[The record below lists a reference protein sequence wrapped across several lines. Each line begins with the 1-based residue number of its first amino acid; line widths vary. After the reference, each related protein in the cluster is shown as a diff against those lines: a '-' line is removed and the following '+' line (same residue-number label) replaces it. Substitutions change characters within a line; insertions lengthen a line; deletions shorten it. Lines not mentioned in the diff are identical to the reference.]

1 MGKRLPIKY
10 ARRTKNAGVQPA
22 KSLRIKIVG
31 RHDLEQLS
39 FALQRAIARLQD
51 EDVRYVENVS
61 VYLTPLNGSGD
72 RMMLKDA
79 KGKLLETL
87 EIHVPVSARFLRA
100 TAA

>member
-1 MGKRLPIKY
+1 MPIKY
-10 ARRTKNAGVQPA
+10 AKRTKTVAVQPV

-51 EDVRYVENVS
+51 EDVCYVENVS
-61 VYLTPLNGSGD
+61 VYLAPLNGSSD
-72 RMMLKDA
+72 RMMMKDA
-79 KGKLLETL
+79 KGQPLETL
-87 EIHVPVSARFLRA
+87 EIHVPVSARFSRA